1 MKDKR
6 SAGPKSYLH
15 QMNSILNSFNTKCSK
30 YLTQDLRDA
39 SDPSADLNP
48 SVHPSLIRAE
58 RDCLIKSATKGKNIR
73 ILNVL

>member
-1 MKDKR
+1 MEDKR

-15 QMNSILNSFNTKCSK
+15 QMNSILNSFKTKCSK

-48 SVHPSLIRAE
+48 SVH
-58 RDCLIKSATKGKNIR
+58 
-73 ILNVL
+73 